1 MPDAASDS
9 RAMNRRVDELGDQLR
24 RSTALHGL
32 YAAVGLLVGLA
43 LPLAEIRFNQD
54 EVPERNT
61 ALGLVFPLN
70 SDYDVEHSTL
80 VVISAGT
87 LTITTLTAMVASL
100 VAALRQDRKAATV
113 ALSACAL
120 LPIFLIMANVVFGVT
135 DIDSGSDDDPL
146 EGWSIGCWVL
156 LPVGLAGCWIAAY
169 LRDQFDR

>member
-54 EVPERNT
+54 EVPERYT
-61 ALGLVFPLN
+61 ALCLVFSLN
-70 SDYDVEHSTL
+70 SDHDVEHSTL
-80 VVISAGT
+80 FVISAGT

-100 VAALRQDRKAATV
+100 VAALRQDLKAATV
-113 ALSACAL
+113 ALSA
-120 LPIFLIMANVVFGVT
+120 
-135 DIDSGSDDDPL
+135 
-146 EGWSIGCWVL
+146 
-156 LPVGLAGCWIAAY
+156 
-169 LRDQFDR
+169 